1 MHRKTNN
8 DQSQF
13 GDMDID
19 CSKNPFAN
27 ATHESGSNIDIQSD
41 SGNMSEQGDSDI
53 EDLSKSHDDEDIW
66 KPNHDIP

>member
-13 GDMDID
+13 ADTYND

-27 ATHESGSNIDIQSD
+27 ATYESGSNIDVQSD
-41 SGNMSEQGDSDI
+41 SDASSMMSDQANSDG
-53 EDLSKSHDDEDIW
+53 EDISKSQDDEG
-66 KPNHDIP
+66 N